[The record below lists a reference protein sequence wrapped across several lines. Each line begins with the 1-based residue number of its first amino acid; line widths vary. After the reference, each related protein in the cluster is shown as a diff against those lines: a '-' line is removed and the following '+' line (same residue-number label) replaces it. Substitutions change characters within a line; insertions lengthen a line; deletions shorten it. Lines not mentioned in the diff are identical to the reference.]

1 MLKKCS
7 EEVVINRK
15 RSCFVKLI
23 FFVFI
28 LNTAN
33 NIFANPQLDK
43 YIKSSFKKFPNSKFH
58 NSKTFFSHKSIIIW
72 GTNSDDEDEA
82 DINESMAEN
91 VVDFRIKKWLNQKDN
106 VVKVIPD
113 TDVTLSDLQNYNL
126 ILVGTPSSNIYL
138 EKITKFLPIKINE
151 EEIKALD
158 KTFEGDEVGV
168 NFRYINPYNTKT
180 QIWVIS
186 APSYEA
192 LRFIP
197 KKEDYCIYQL
207 TSYNPSADRFKELA
221 IGDFSKNWEL
231 EKLVL
236 VDNELIKTA
245 ENNPIELKELKNYE
259 APNWIK
265 NGVMYEIFVR
275 SFYDS
280 DGDGIGDLNG
290 ITEKLDYLNDGN
302 PKTNSDLGIK
312 TIWLM
317 PIFDSPSYHGY
328 DVTNYFKINPD
339 YGTNEDFRN
348 LLKEAH
354 KRGIKIITDI
364 ALNHCS
370 SQHRFFKDAY
380 GNLKSKYSNWFYF
393 TNSSH
398 TKADNWEFRTNKK
411 DKDMLDPPMPAWNVN
426 NPEVAQ
432 YLFRAAKYWLDPNN
446 DGDFSDGIDGFRC
459 DYVKGPP
466 KEFWQNFRQEVKAIN
481 PNILLLAEDWE
492 GLDSISKDFDNEF
505 DMAFDFPFQGSL
517 MEAVSEGNSRDFIH
531 LISSEKDAL
540 PKNAV
545 MNRFVNNHDMNRI
558 SSVLKPEQVKLAF
571 VALLTFP
578 DMPMLYYGDE
588 IGMKGIKDPYDEGIR
603 RPMEWTSLN
612 SSKGTTK
619 WYPAWSNK
627 KDGISVEEES
637 KNPESLFHFVK
648 KLIALRNKHNVFE
661 TGKVEFNNV
670 IINSGEDAEDYKR
683 AISYTVSNKNENYV
697 VIENLYKDK
706 NLTIQLPK
714 NQKINSKEILKQDG
728 VKYKING
735 NKLSGFFPDRSF
747 LIIKIK

>member
-1 MLKKCS
+1 
-7 EEVVINRK
+7 
-15 RSCFVKLI
+15 
-23 FFVFI
+23 
-28 LNTAN
+28 
-33 NIFANPQLDK
+33 
-43 YIKSSFKKFPNSKFH
+43 
-58 NSKTFFSHKSIIIW
+58 
-72 GTNSDDEDEA
+72 
-82 DINESMAEN
+82 MAEN
-91 VVDFRIKKWLNQKDN
+91 VVDFRIKKWLGQDKNI
-106 VVKVIPD
+106 VKVIPD
-113 TDVTLSDLQNYNL
+113 EDVTIDDLKNYNL
-126 ILVGTPSSNIYL
+126 ILVGTPSSNPYL
-138 EKITKFLPIKINE
+138 KKIAKFLPIKITE
-151 EEIKALD
+151 DEIIVDNK
-158 KTFEGDEVGV
+158 KFEGDEVGV
-168 NFRYINPYNTKT
+168 NFRYINPYNPQT
-180 QIWVIS
+180 QIWVVS

-197 KKEDYCIYQL
+197 KKQDYCIYQL

-221 IGDFSKNWEL
+221 IGDFSQKWEL
-231 EKLVL
+231 KKLDL
-236 VDNELIKTA
+236 VDNRSVQTDENKPIKL
-245 ENNPIELKELKNYE
+245 EKSKNYP

-302 PKTNSDLGIK
+302 PNTNSDLGIK
-312 TIWLM
+312 VIWLM
-317 PIFDSPSYHGY
+317 PIFESPSYHGY

-339 YGTNEDFRN
+339 YGTNDDFRK

-354 KRGIKIITDI
+354 KRGIKIITDL

-393 TNSSH
+393 TNPSH
-398 TKADNWEFRTNKK
+398 TKANNWEFRTNKK
-411 DKDMLDPPMPAWNVN
+411 DKDMLNPPMPAWNVN
-426 NPEVAQ
+426 NPEVAK
-432 YLFRAAKYWLDPNN
+432 YLFSAAKYWLDPNK
-446 DGDFSDGIDGFRC
+446 DGDLSDGIDGFRC

-466 KEFWQNFRQEVKAIN
+466 KEFWKNFRQEVKAVN

-492 GLDSISKDFDNEF
+492 GLDSIAKDFDNEF

-517 MEAVSEGNSRDFIH
+517 MEAVSEGNARDFIH
-531 LISSEKDAL
+531 LIMSEKDAL

-558 SSVLKPEQVKLAF
+558 ASVLKPEQVKLAF

-603 RPMEWTSLN
+603 RPMEWTADN
-612 SSKGTTK
+612 SSEGTTK

-627 KDGISVEEES
+627 KDGISVSEES
-637 KNPESLFHFVK
+637 KDKKSLFNFVK
-648 KLIALRNKHNVFE
+648 KLISLRNEFEVFE
-661 TGKVEFNNV
+661 TGKVKFNS
-670 IINSGEDAEDYKR
+670 ISINSGEDAEDYKR
-683 AISYTVSNKNENYV
+683 AISYTVSDKNDVFV
-697 VIENLYKDK
+697 VVENLYKDK
-706 NLTIQLPK
+706 NLNVTLPE
-714 NQKINSKEILKQDG
+714 NQKISAKEILKKDG
-728 VKYKING
+728 VSYKIKG
-735 NKLSGFFPDRSF
+735 NEISGFFPTGSF